1 MLELASFL
9 LVKPDGVEKGVVPVA
24 LRALEKKVL
33 TVVLTRRLRLTELQV
48 GELYGDNANARRVWD
63 KVVENLTGGESIL
76 LGVHGED
83 AIRKVIEVKGK
94 AKQSGLRLR
103 FTDTIAKNAVHCP
116 DDEGQRDDE
125 LRIFKI

>member
-48 GELYGDNANARRVWD
+48 GELYGDNANARRVWGE
-63 KVVENLTGGESIL
+63 VVENLTSGESIL
-76 LGVHGED
+76 LGVCGEN
-83 AIRKVIEVKGK
+83 AIDKVIRIKGK
-94 AKQSGLRLR
+94 AKQSGLRLQ
-103 FTDTIAKNAVHCP
+103 FTDTIARNAVHCP
-116 DDEGQRDDE
+116 DDEQQRDDE
-125 LRIFKI
+125 LIILKV